1 MQPPRTRT
9 AKYAKK
15 RCAKAAKEAPQKP
28 FFASFAQ
35 PLRPLR
41 SKASFH
47 AATENPNRKVRKEKM
62 REGRKG
68 STSKGLLRIL
78 RATFATFAI
87 KSFVP
92 QSHQEP
98 GPQSAPKKDAPR
110 PQKKHLK
117 RFSSRPSRNLCD
129 LCDQELRSTEPPRTR
144 TAKYA
149 KKAARRPQRLCR
161 GFRLSASAP
170 R

>member
-1 MQPPRTRT
+1 MS
-9 AKYAKK
+9 
-15 RCAKAAKEAPQKP
+15 KA

-41 SKASFH
+41 LKASFH

-98 GPQSAPKKDAPR
+98 GPQST
-110 PQKKHLK
+110 QKKPREGRKDYAGDSAFPRVRHG
-117 RFSSRPSRNLCD
+117 RIRPPA
-129 LCDQELRSTEPPRTR
+129 QELTTGDRQRT
-144 TAKYA
+144 TA
-149 KKAARRPQRLCR
+149 LC
-161 GFRLSASAP
+161 
-170 R
+170 